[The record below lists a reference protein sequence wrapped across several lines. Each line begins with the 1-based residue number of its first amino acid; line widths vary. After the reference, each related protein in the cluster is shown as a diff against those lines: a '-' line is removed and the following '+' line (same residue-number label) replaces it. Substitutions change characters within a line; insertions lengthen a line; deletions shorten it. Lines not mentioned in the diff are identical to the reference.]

1 MDTYYKPTNDYMFK
15 RIFGYKR
22 NSDLLQDLL
31 ESILPD
37 LDFKDLQVRHQFS
50 LEKEI
55 LSDKLGVLDIIATL
69 TNGTQVNIEMQVKN
83 YDNLIDRSLFY
94 ETGLFHESLNQNQDY
109 TKLPRTIGI
118 WILDRNLFDI
128 GPFHEIARFKRDYED
143 IVLTD
148 KLELHYIQLPKYKE
162 KCKRISS
169 KLEQWLTFIINEN
182 LEEIAM
188 MDNEYIKKAEKEL
201 ETLNS
206 DPKEKELARL
216 REKAIRDENA
226 AIAGALERGIMQGIE
241 KGIEQGQHSEK
252 IQIAK
257 KMLENN
263 FDIQVII
270 KMTGLTKEEIEKL

>member
-1 MDTYYKPTNDYMFK
+1 
-15 RIFGYKR
+15 
-22 NSDLLQDLL
+22 
-31 ESILPD
+31 
-37 LDFKDLQVRHQFS
+37 
-50 LEKEI
+50 
-55 LSDKLGVLDIIATL
+55 
-69 TNGTQVNIEMQVKN
+69 
-83 YDNLIDRSLFY
+83 
-94 ETGLFHESLNQNQDY
+94 
-109 TKLPRTIGI
+109 
-118 WILDRNLFDI
+118 
-128 GPFHEIARFKRDYED
+128 
-143 IVLTD
+143 
-148 KLELHYIQLPKYKE
+148 
-162 KCKRISS
+162 
-169 KLEQWLTFIINEN
+169 
-182 LEEIAM
+182 M

-201 ETLNS
+201 EALNS